1 MYIYHQPLTY
11 FPIMF
16 YLILYIYT
24 FLNICKDIYEILVQN
39 MLLYEDLVN
48 NEMSARTYLNKF
60 SAPERSISSL
70 LISMFSF
77 DRFD

>member
-1 MYIYHQPLTY
+1 MKSD
-11 FPIMF
+11 
-16 YLILYIYT
+16 IL
-24 FLNICKDIYEILVQN
+24 NVILVQN
-39 MLLYEDLVN
+39 MLFYEDLVN

-77 DRFD
+77 DRFDWSFPRHVAARGSEP

>member
-1 MYIYHQPLTY
+1 MKSD
-11 FPIMF
+11 
-16 YLILYIYT
+16 IL
-24 FLNICKDIYEILVQN
+24 NVILVQN